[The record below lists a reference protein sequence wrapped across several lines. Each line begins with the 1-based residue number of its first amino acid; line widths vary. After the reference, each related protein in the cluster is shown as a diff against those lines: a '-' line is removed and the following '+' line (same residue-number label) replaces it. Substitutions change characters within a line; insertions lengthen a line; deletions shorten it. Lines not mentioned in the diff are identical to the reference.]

1 MLLGS
6 TAASTGVVIAKVAPL
21 LTRPPAV
28 TVTLPV
34 VASGGT
40 VAVTDDDVL
49 PVRVPGTRTLFAPAK
64 VTVGAL
70 PKPELLIVTLLP
82 IGPEPAD
89 RLLIVGGGGGDAGR
103 ELVRDL
109 ESAELR
115 CALLGGYV
123 GDRHIADSGR
133 SAQGD
138 IEGRRD
144 LARA

>member
-70 PKPELLIVTLLP
+70 PKPEPLMVRLLP

-89 RLLIVGGGGGDAGR
+89 RLLMVGGDGAGAGFVFF
-103 ELVRDL
+103 E
-109 ESAELR
+109 
-115 CALLGGYV
+115 
-123 GDRHIADSGR
+123 
-133 SAQGD
+133 
-138 IEGRRD
+138 
-144 LARA
+144 